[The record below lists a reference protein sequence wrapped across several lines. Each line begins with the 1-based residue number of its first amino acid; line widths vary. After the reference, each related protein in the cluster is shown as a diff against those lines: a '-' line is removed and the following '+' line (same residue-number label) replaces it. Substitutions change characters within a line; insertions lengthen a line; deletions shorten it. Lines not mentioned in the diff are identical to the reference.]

1 MMPYGPMVGPG
12 GPGRMGPGRGP
23 RGPPGLMMP
32 GGLMGPPPGMGPG
45 PRGGRGGRG
54 RGPRGGPPGI
64 EGADMDGGRGR
75 GFDAGRGGGRGRGR
89 GRVGGRGE
97 GAQPPPPPPAAGGVA
112 PAAAAGAA
120 PAAEPVQLSLPAML
134 ANATPEQQKQIL
146 GERLFPL
153 VQAQQP
159 ELAGKITGMLLE
171 MDNSEVLLLLDNQEA
186 LDAKVGGGGCATKL
200 VSVCCCRAWCRGCVL
215 AWQGFRTGIWLQQH
229 RLNSDLAALPTD
241 TNCTHNE
248 TAHAPRN
255 STRTTTQRSSGF
267 VSSHSV

>member
-1 MMPYGPMVGPG
+1 MALHLSVSRHQELAASLVLHPVSSLPRLRLLSPHSHTCCPSSLPPSLLLSFLCTGMPGGPGPRGPPGMMPYGPMVGPG
-12 GPGRMGPGRGP
+12 GPGRLGPGRGP

-32 GGLMGPPPGMGPG
+32 GGPMGPPPGMGPG
-45 PRGGRGGRG
+45 PRGGRGRG

-75 GFDAGRGGGRGRGR
+75 GFDSGRGGGRGRGR

-97 GAQPPPPPPAAGGVA
+97 GAQPPPPPPAAGGAA
-112 PAAAAGAA
+112 PAAAGGA

-186 LDAKVGGGGCATKL
+186 LDAKVGGLCDQ
-200 VSVCCCRAWCRGCVL
+200 VGCVL
-215 AWQGFRTGIWLQQH
+215 
-229 RLNSDLAALPTD
+229 LP
-241 TNCTHNE
+241 
-248 TAHAPRN
+248 RM
-255 STRTTTQRSSGF
+255 
-267 VSSHSV
+267 V